1 VAWPQQDPADSLYKA
16 GRQALSRR
24 AYRKAVDLFRSLR
37 DRYPR
42 SGYAADSYYWEAFAL
57 YRLSS
62 TEHLKEALQRLEVQR
77 ERHPSAG
84 TLREARM
91 LATRIRGQLAR
102 RGDVE
107 AAKRLAREGGIV
119 AGTRAQVSEEDEVRL
134 AALNALMMMD
144 NEKALPLLREVL
156 LKRDETSVDLRRQ
169 AVMMLGRRRT
179 PEMEETLLE
188 VVRNDPD
195 AEVKGMALIWLAQ
208 SKSDRS
214 FQALQEVI
222 QNSEDTELARHALIA
237 LAQRRDERSAAL
249 LREIVSRPGSDD
261 EMREMAIMTLG
272 QHPSLENL
280 DFLRELY
287 PTLESVMLRERLIYV
302 LAMSKRSDIR
312 DWVLQRAL
320 DPNEPPDIR
329 RQALFMVARGE
340 DVPVADLIAMYDG
353 SDDPEMR
360 GQLMYILSMRKG
372 PAAVTKLMEIARN
385 DPDPERRQQA
395 IMWLGQSKDPR
406 VAEFLME
413 IVKQ

>member
-1 VAWPQQDPADSLYKA
+1 
-16 GRQALSRR
+16 
-24 AYRKAVDLFRSLR
+24 
-37 DRYPR
+37 
-42 SGYAADSYYWEAFAL
+42 
-57 YRLSS
+57 
-62 TEHLKEALQRLEVQR
+62 
-77 ERHPSAG
+77 
-84 TLREARM
+84 
-91 LATRIRGQLAR
+91 
-102 RGDVE
+102 
-107 AAKRLAREGGIV
+107 
-119 AGTRAQVSEEDEVRL
+119 
-134 AALNALMMMD
+134 
-144 NEKALPLLREVL
+144 
-156 LKRDETSVDLRRQ
+156 
-169 AVMMLGRRRT
+169 
-179 PEMEETLLE
+179 LLE